1 MKARNQQQRRRSLN
15 SSKPDVAVTTVLN
28 GYELQFPADFSVPV
42 NTYIVQHVGDE
53 SQTDEDR
60 GEIVSVAWDY
70 WRQNKHH
77 CDGRNYFVVDLEADR
92 IAVPSGWQLPA
103 CEDFKGFSISPDAYF
118 VAKLDDAEHHGLI
131 LKLIQQSVK
140 RHFQDNNYCEPLG
153 PLWKSFGDFCQ
164 MPSRKSRGDFCFCRR
179 FIVTPV
185 VVGGDRFALRISIRT
200 VCLDARTL
208 DYYYREGKVA
218 ELAEMIEAK
227 QSSGS
232 DRKGNAFGVHVWL
245 DESTEHMTNAKQLEL
260 VDPAG
265 IVATAKRSPIEQRR
279 LAGTAVLCAEFKKPP
294 AEVSLAKLRLVVNT
308 DITSEQHRET
318 IISPSERWRLQNDVR
333 NYLQNLTVVG
343 KTARLA
349 AAPLS
354 TDSFACIDIRPPVV
368 RVLNEWQQPV
378 ELDTPSEFSFEALEE
393 RAKNRMR
400 AVERNGFLRS
410 LDINPALAWHVSF
423 PARRAQRMQRDL
435 NHILNSRNIKY
446 QFGLLRFKNVE
457 DLRKQ
462 LADAGHDAVLV
473 VLPEHSSQSGRPND
487 THEQLKKRL
496 EIPSKCIHHDNT
508 LAEHLAAIRVR
519 DLDEAGKREFN
530 QTKQKYRLTLDH
542 LLIKHGWIPFEPAE
556 PFHFNVH
563 VGLDVGGRRNDTV
576 VACLGYGFGAADQ
589 GLTFF
594 TQQIHVEKG
603 KAEPIPTDSLL
614 TGLLQLFEHVYAE
627 AKNVGVALDFDSVL
641 CIRDGAMLGA
651 GDEWNEREALT
662 KLRERLV
669 SDGLATS
676 AARWAV
682 AEIHKRAEEWRLFD
696 KAVDAIRNPLV
707 GRCIYDFQRPNEGLL
722 TTTGRPYLFQG
733 TAQVLKVVTSSISG
747 NCTFQEIIQDVSW
760 EADMGFTRPDMGRGL
775 PWVLHGADCGALHA
789 SKGYRLIGLMG

>member
-1 MKARNQQQRRRSLN
+1 MKSRHQQQRRPRPK
-15 SSKPDVAVTTVLN
+15 SSNPEAAVTTVLN
-28 GYELQFPADFSVPV
+28 GYELDFPADFSVPV
-42 NTYIVQHVGDE
+42 NTYAVQRVSDE
-53 SQTDEDR
+53 PQTDADR
-60 GEIVSVAWDY
+60 GEIVSVIWDY
-70 WRQNKHH
+70 WRQNRHH
-77 CDGRNYFVVDLEADR
+77 CDGRNYFVIDLDADR
-92 IAVPSGWQLPA
+92 VAVPAGWQLPS
-103 CEDFKGFSISPDAYF
+103 CEDFNGFSISPDAHF
-118 VAKLDDAEHHGLI
+118 VARPNDAEHHSLI

-140 RHFQDNNYCEPLG
+140 KHFQDNYCEALG

-164 MPSRKSRGDFCFCRR
+164 MPSTKSRGDFCFCRR

-185 VVGGDRFALRISIRT
+185 FVGRDRLALRISVRT
-200 VCLDARTL
+200 VCLDGRAL

-245 DESTEHMTNAKQLEL
+245 DESTEHMTSAKQLEL

-265 IVATAKRSPIEQRR
+265 VVAAAKRSAIEQRR

-318 IISPSERWRLQNDVR
+318 IISPAERWRLQSEVR
-333 NYLQNLTVVG
+333 SHLQDLAIVG
-343 KTARLA
+343 KVAHVA
-349 AAPLS
+349 ADPIS
-354 TDSFACIDIRPPVV
+354 TESFACIDIRPPVV

-378 ELDTPSEFSFEALEE
+378 ELDTPSEFSLEALKE
-393 RAKNRMR
+393 RAKDRMR

-410 LDINPALAWHVSF
+410 QDIHPALAWPDSF
-423 PARRAQRMQRDL
+423 PPRQAQRMQHDL
-435 NHILNSRNIKY
+435 NHILKSRNIKY

-457 DLRKQ
+457 NLRKQ

-496 EIPSKCIHHDNT
+496 DIPSKCIHHDNT
-508 LAEHLAAIRVR
+508 LSEHLVSIPVR
-519 DLDEAGKREFN
+519 ELDEVAKREFN

-542 LLIKHGWIPFEPAE
+542 LLIKQGWIPFEPAE
-556 PFHFNVH
+556 AFHFNVH

-576 VACLGYGFGAADQ
+576 VACLGYGFGVANQA
-589 GLTFF
+589 LTFF

-614 TGLLQLFEHVYAE
+614 NGLLQLFEHVHAE
-627 AKNVGVALDFDSVL
+627 AKNAGVALDYDSVL
-641 CIRDGAMLGA
+641 FIRDGAMLGT
-651 GDEWNEREALT
+651 GDDWNERDAL
-662 KLRERLV
+662 KRLRERLV
-669 SDGLATS
+669 SNGLASS
-676 AARWAV
+676 ASRWAV

-696 KAVDAIRNPLV
+696 KSGSAVKNPLV
-707 GRCIYDFQRPNEGLL
+707 GRCAYDFQRPNEGLL

-733 TAQVLKVVTSSISG
+733 TAQVLKVVASSISG

-775 PWVLHGADCGALHA
+775 PWVLHGADSGALHA
-789 SKGYRLIGLMG
+789 SKGYKLIGLMG